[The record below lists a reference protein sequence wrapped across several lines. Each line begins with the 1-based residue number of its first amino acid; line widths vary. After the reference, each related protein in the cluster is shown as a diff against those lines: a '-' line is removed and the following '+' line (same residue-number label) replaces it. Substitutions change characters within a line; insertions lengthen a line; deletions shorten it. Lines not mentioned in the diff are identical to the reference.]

1 VNGEIGQRTQKVPSL
16 LRVPAGLQSL
26 LGYQR
31 QWLPHDT
38 MAGVSV
44 AAVALPTAI
53 AYAELIGCELVVGL
67 HVAVLPLLVD
77 AILAHPPT

>member
-1 VNGEIGQRTQKVPSL
+1 
-16 LRVPAGLQSL
+16 
-26 LGYQR
+26 
-31 QWLPHDT
+31 

-44 AAVALPTAI
+44 VAVALPTAI

-77 AILAHPPT
+77 AILAHPAT